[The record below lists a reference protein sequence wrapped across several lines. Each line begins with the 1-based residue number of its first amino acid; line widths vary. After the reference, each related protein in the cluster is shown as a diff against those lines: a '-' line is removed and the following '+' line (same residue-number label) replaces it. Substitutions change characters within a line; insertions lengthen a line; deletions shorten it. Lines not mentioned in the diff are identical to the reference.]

1 MKTIKIST
9 ALLLS
14 VTLLASSCSKFDELG
29 VNPKEANDSQVEVE
43 YFLNNSIIGAQMD
56 PHIAERIFVI
66 YWKDGARYEWDGSG
80 FNSGGQNDGY
90 NTDYYRYISGWLNHA
105 ATAIEIADKKKANGT
120 AWPYNENLKQVARIW
135 RAYLLSEMAD
145 NFGPI
150 PINGFQGVN
159 PQFADVKT
167 VYYHI
172 LDELKDASAKLDLTV
187 DASSVKDYDAA
198 YNFNFEKWRKYANS
212 MRLRLAMRLSEVDP
226 QKARSEFE
234 DAVTQPLITSMDEAF
249 QVQEKDG
256 YSPLTGVMSRTW
268 NWQSLSTT
276 LENMFIGL
284 GGIPSADQLNA
295 SLASHIKPANY
306 AGLLLTDHF
315 STKTNDPYAGYFL
328 DGLPYSIDPRAYKAF
343 PIPGDFTNP
352 ATAKVGNWDV
362 TKYDLMNAAGTAPVR
377 ELEAAFTFNGTNGGA
392 WGGIG
397 ARNEWRNNA
406 GGLPRLAAQFRAST
420 NKRLFF
426 GPWETY
432 FLIAEAAVRNWNVP
446 MTGEEAYTL
455 GVKANFDYW
464 GVGSF
469 ANTYLNSESYNR
481 LGTSVKWDHVTEPP
495 ASYTV
500 NYVNGYTNV
509 AGTATIQ
516 YPVNT
521 LYKNGT
527 VKNDQLTKIITQKY
541 IAQLPWLPLEAWSD
555 KRRLG
560 LPFFENP
567 NVEDILPNMPD
578 LTPSTYM
585 TSSVKFLPQ
594 RLKYPASLKN
604 TNVKGYEQAT
614 QYLGGADNALTP
626 LWWAKK

>member
-1 MKTIKIST
+1 MKTLKISS

-14 VTLLASSCSKFDELG
+14 ASLLATSCSKFDEMG
-29 VNPKEANDSQVEVE
+29 ANPKEASDSQVEVE

-90 NTDYYRYISGWLNHA
+90 NTDYYRYISGWLNNA
-105 ATAIEIADKKKANGT
+105 ATAMATADAKKANGT
-120 AWPYNENLKQVARIW
+120 AWPYNDNLKQVARIW

-150 PINGFQGVN
+150 SIDGFQGVN
-159 PQFADVKT
+159 PGFADVKT

-187 DASSVKDYDAA
+187 NADKVKDYDAA
-198 YNFNFEKWRKYANS
+198 YSFNFAKWQKYANS

-226 QKARSEFE
+226 QKAKTEFE
-234 DAVTQPLITSMDEAF
+234 DAVTQPLLTSWDDAF

-276 LENMFIGL
+276 LENMFVGL
-284 GGIPSADQLNA
+284 GGIRSADQLDP
-295 SLASHIKPANY
+295 SFASHIKPANY
-306 AGLLLTDHF
+306 AGLLLTQQF
-315 STKTNDPYAGYFL
+315 STKSNDPFAGYFL

-343 PIPGDFTNP
+343 PIPGDFTNT

-362 TKYDLMNAAGTAPVR
+362 TAYDLAAGTPGTGR
-377 ELEAAFTFNGTNGGA
+377 NLEAAFTFNGTNGGA
-392 WGGIG
+392 WGALG

-406 GGLPRLAAQFRAST
+406 GGLPRLAAQFRDSK

-432 FLIAEAAVRNWNVP
+432 FLIAEAAVRNWTVP
-446 MTGEEAYTL
+446 MTGEAAYKL
-455 GVKANFDYW
+455 GVEASFNYW

-469 ANTYLNSESYNR
+469 AATYLASDSYNR

-500 NYVNGYTNV
+500 NYVNGYTN
-509 AGTATIQ
+509 APGTATIL

-541 IAQLPWLPLEAWSD
+541 IAQLPWLPLEAWND
-555 KRRLG
+555 KRRLA

-567 NVEDILPNMPD
+567 NTEDILNNMPD
-578 LTPSTYM
+578 LTSANYM

-594 RLKYPASLKN
+594 RIKYPASLRN
-604 TNVKGYEQAT
+604 TNVKGYEQAV
-614 QYLGGADNALTP
+614 QQLGGADNALTP